1 MLNLY
6 IYVYVCE
13 YYMLNVHFQ
22 NTIVISRNLY
32 YYYHYRNY
40 ISIHG
45 CCGS

>member
-1 MLNLY
+1 MYISMLNVY
-6 IYVYVCE
+6 ICVC
-13 YYMLNVHFQ
+13 MLNVHFQ

-32 YYYHYRNY
+32 YYYYHYRNY